1 MKNNLLKVVNY
12 LLYLSLTLLI
22 GTGILLF
29 WKLPPG
35 REGGRGLSLLGWT
48 RHEWG
53 DFHFWV
59 ATIMVVLAVV
69 HLALNWRWIV
79 VIAAQ
84 KNRWRIILGLGVGI
98 LIILFFALY
107 PVDNSNKIDDHQR
120 GNGESHRFGQGNA
133 DR

>member
-1 MKNNLLKVVNY
+1 MKNNRLKVVNY
-12 LLYLSLTLLI
+12 LLYLSFILLI
-22 GTGILLF
+22 GTGIVLF
-29 WKLPPG
+29 WKLPTG
-35 REGGRGLSLLGWT
+35 KEGGHGLSLLGWT

-53 DFHFWV
+53 EFHFWV
-59 ATIMVVLAVV
+59 ATVMVVLTVL

-84 KNRWRIILGLGVGI
+84 RNRWRIIVGFGLGM

-107 PVDNSNKIDDHQR
+107 PVSHSNRPDDRQRNNS
-120 GNGESHRFGQGNA
+120 ESHRFGQRNL